1 MSIDT
6 KTATLTPDNASLLN
20 ALCRLASDT
29 LARQSGNLFVS
40 MRQAL
45 IDLAGSTPMA
55 SEQQR
60 FLEAM
65 REMSLAQEELQA
77 DFLARIFAGFARV
90 GRPVAS
96 SPAPAFRAESLELV
110 SAEEVERHVLATGMA
125 NRTRNRAQKALFQLH
140 ERMLRITPS
149 PFEEQD
155 NPFDPANIAA
165 AFLEASARWNS
176 ESGILRPLCS
186 RFEAEVLSDVE
197 ELYAAANDIL
207 IAAGV
212 LADLSPLAR
221 PARKAEAPPT
231 PSAAR
236 MEPETPPE
244 AGTTNATW
252 QEITGLLSRLRHSAT
267 PLPSGFA
274 GTASAAQ
281 PASLNA
287 AGLSRL
293 VGELQGRTTWLDTGT
308 GTPDIRAALAAIAA
322 ESGRLTLAAADQD
335 TIGLV
340 TMFFD
345 MVNVDRNLPLEVQA
359 LIGRLQLPVLRLAL
373 QDRSFFADAEHPAR
387 QLIDLMARAGL
398 GWDPESG
405 PAQETLLAHL
415 QRVVD
420 DVLIGDND
428 LSTYR
433 AAAARLAEHAT
444 RTEQRA
450 MKIERRTAEKAEAEA
465 RTAAARDAVY
475 EALRERLDGT
485 DLPAPVL
492 DFLMQD
498 WQRVMQLFHLRKGRG
513 SPEWLDALQAIDD
526 LRASVLAPPRGAR
539 QEELEAQLQ
548 QLYARLAS
556 GLNQTQSHT
565 ADAEA
570 RVDVIRALHRELLDD
585 SRKNTRPVPL
595 VPVSVTPPAP
605 IPPRG
610 TPRPDPLGGGRAIGE
625 VLMFESLQKADAV
638 PAGTWFEY
646 KDPRSGITRRC
657 KLSARIEESR
667 TLIFSDRSGAT
678 VWEKSRKLFAYEL
691 QIGFLTPV
699 EDSSLVDRTLGRIA
713 ESLREGT
720 GARQ

>member
-1 MSIDT
+1 MTIDT
-6 KTATLTPDNASLLN
+6 KAATIKPDDASLLN

-29 LARQSGNLFVS
+29 LARQSGDLFVS
-40 MRQAL
+40 MQQVL
-45 IDLAGSTPMA
+45 LELAGSTPMA

-65 REMSLAQEELQA
+65 REMTHSQEEVQA
-77 DFLARIFAGFARV
+77 DFLGRIFAGFSRI

-96 SPAPAFRAESLELV
+96 STAPAIRAESLELV

-125 NRTRNRAQKALFQLH
+125 NRARNRAQKALFQLH
-140 ERMLRITPS
+140 ERMLRITPA

-165 AFLEASARWNS
+165 AFLEASARWNTV
-176 ESGILRPLCS
+176 SGILRPLCS
-186 RFEAEVLSDVE
+186 HFEAEVLSGVE
-197 ELYAAANDIL
+197 ELYGAANDIL

-212 LADLSPLAR
+212 LPDLSPLAR
-221 PARKAEAPPT
+221 PARK
-231 PSAAR
+231 PSAGPKPPESR
-236 MEPETPPE
+236 GEPDTPPE
-244 AGTTNATW
+244 AGTTSATW
-252 QEITGLLSRLRHSAT
+252 QEITGLLARLRNAST

-281 PASLNA
+281 PASLNS

-293 VGELQGRTTWLDTGT
+293 VGELQGRATWLDTGT

-345 MVNVDRNLPLEVQA
+345 MVNVDRNLPLEIQA

-405 PAQETLLAHL
+405 PAQETLIAQL
-415 QRVVD
+415 RSVVD
-420 DVLIGDND
+420 EVLIGDND

-475 EALRERLDGT
+475 EALRERLDGIS
-485 DLPAPVL
+485 LPAPVV

-498 WQRVMQLFHLRKGRG
+498 WQRVMQLFHLRKGRA
-513 SPEWLDALQAIDD
+513 SPEWEDSVQAIDD
-526 LRASVLAPPRGAR
+526 LRASVRAPAPGTRRADIETR
-539 QEELEAQLQ
+539 LQ

-585 SRKNTRPVPL
+585 TVKDANATPV
-595 VPVSVTPPAP
+595 VPVSVAPPAP

-610 TPRPDPLGGGRAIGE
+610 AARPDPLGGGRAIGE
-625 VLMFESLQKADAV
+625 VLMFESLQKADAIPV
-638 PAGTWFEY
+638 GSWFEY

-657 KLSARIEESR
+657 KLSARIEEAR
-667 TLIFSDRSGAT
+667 TVIFSDRSGAT

-691 QIGFLTPV
+691 QIGFLVVV

-713 ESLREGT
+713 ESLREG
-720 GARQ
+720 ADAAS